1 MVVVSIPTNQ
11 KLKENT
17 KFIQMVKE
25 FGVRK
30 STINF
35 LKLRNKYL
43 NINNSSVFLNIMKNC
58 IRPIKKI
65 CEENASEFQ

>member
-1 MVVVSIPTNQ
+1 MVVISTPKNQ

-35 LKLRNKYL
+35 LKLRNKYP
-43 NINNSSVFLNIMKNC
+43 NIKNSSVSLNIMKNC
-58 IRPIKKI
+58 IKLIKKI